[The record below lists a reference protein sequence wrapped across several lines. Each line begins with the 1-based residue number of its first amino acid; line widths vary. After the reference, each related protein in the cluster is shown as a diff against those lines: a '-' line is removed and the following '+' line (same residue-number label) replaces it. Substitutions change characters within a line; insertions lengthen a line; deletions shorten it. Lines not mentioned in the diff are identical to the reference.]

1 MITPIN
7 RRTFIQGLAAGTV
20 AVSQGLS
27 AQPIAQSTRF
37 SRSPQAVLKGNEFN
51 LNVGASTVSLTG
63 KKRQATTVNGTLPAP
78 TLYMKEG
85 ETVTIH
91 VKNTLAED
99 TSIHWHGLLVPF
111 QMDGVPG
118 ISFDGIKPGQTFSYQ
133 FPLKQSGTYWYH
145 AHSGFQEQLGL
156 YGAIVIEP
164 AEGDVIKADRE
175 HVLVL
180 SDWTDDNPMNLLR
193 WLKTESDFDNY
204 HQPTLM
210 QLIADARENGL
221 REALAE
227 RKMWNQMRM
236 LPTDFADLSGVTTF
250 SYLLNG
256 IMPSGNWTG
265 LFNKGEKVRL
275 RIINASA
282 QTIFD
287 FRIPELAMTVIG
299 ADGGLVEP
307 VTVDEIRIG
316 AAETY
321 DVLIE
326 PKADA
331 YTIFAQ
337 DIGRSGFLRGTLAV
351 AEGLR
356 APVPALDPAQWLSMT
371 DMMGNMQSTTTVKH
385 ATTEYSWQ
393 TDTHVDTP
401 RTNLD
406 DPGINLRD
414 NLKNYGRRVL
424 TYADLHSLGHALH
437 EQREPARELELH
449 LTGNM
454 ERYVWGFDG
463 LTYGQSKPV
472 HIGVNERV
480 RISLVNDTMMTHPMH
495 LHGMW
500 SDIRNPQ
507 GDFQVRKHTFN
518 VQPAQKVSFD
528 ITGEVGSWAW
538 HCHLLYHMEAGM
550 FRSVVVD

>member
-1 MITPIN
+1 MITPMN
-7 RRTFIQGLAAGTV
+7 RRAFIQGLALGTL
-20 AVSQGLS
+20 AVSHGVS
-27 AQPIAQSTRF
+27 ASPVASGQRF
-37 SRSPQAVLKGNEFN
+37 SRSPQGALKGNTFQLDIGE
-51 LNVGASTVSLTG
+51 TPMQITG
-63 KKRQATTVNGTLPAP
+63 RRRTAVTVNGTLPAP

-85 ETVTIH
+85 ETVTIQ
-91 VKNTLAED
+91 VKNNLAEE

-118 ISFDGIKPGQTFSYQ
+118 ISFTGIKPGQTFTYQ
-133 FPLKQSGTYWYH
+133 FKLRQSGTYWYH
-145 AHSGFQEQLGL
+145 SHSGFQEQQGL

-164 AEGDVIKADRE
+164 KDGDAIKSDRE

-180 SDWTDDNPMNLLR
+180 SDWTDDDPMNLLR
-193 WLKTESDFDNY
+193 WLKSESDFDNY

-210 QLIADARENGL
+210 QLFADIRKQGMKEAIAK
-221 REALAE
+221 
-227 RKMWNQMRM
+227 RKMWNEMRM
-236 LPTDFADLSGVTTF
+236 MPTDFTDLSGVTTF

-256 IMPSGNWTG
+256 IMPNGNWTG
-265 LFNKGEKVRL
+265 LFNQGEKVRL
-275 RIINASA
+275 RIINASS
-282 QTIFD
+282 QSIFD
-287 FRIPELAMTVIG
+287 FRIPELPLTVLG
-299 ADGGLVEP
+299 SDGGLVEP

-316 AAETY
+316 PAETY
-321 DVLIE
+321 DVLVE
-326 PKADA
+326 PKADV
-331 YTIFAQ
+331 YTVFAQ

-351 AEGLR
+351 SEGLQ
-356 APVPALDPAQWLSMT
+356 APVPAMDKPQWLSMT
-371 DMMGNMQSTTTVKH
+371 DMMGDMQSSTMSKH
-385 ATTEYSWQ
+385 ARTEFNWQ
-393 TDTHVDTP
+393 TDSHVDMP

-406 DPGINLRD
+406 DPGVNLRG
-414 NLKNYGRRVL
+414 NGRKVL
-424 TYADLHSLGHALH
+424 TYADLHSVGAAQQ
-437 EQREPARELELH
+437 EQREPTRELEFH

-454 ERYVWGFDG
+454 QRYVWGFDG
-463 LTYGQSKPV
+463 VPYGQSRPV

-500 SDIRNPQ
+500 SDIRNPK

-528 ITGEVGSWAW
+528 VTGEAGRWAW